1 MKSAAHATVASG
13 IPVIAGEP
21 VVVPQQKIPLAAK
34 MAGTAFLAVLVPV
47 YWQSQLE
54 T

>member
-1 MKSAAHATVASG
+1 MKSGRPTTVASG
-13 IPVIAGEP
+13 IPVTAGEP
-21 VVVPQQKIPLAAK
+21 VVVPQHKIPLAAK

-47 YWQSQLE
+47 YWRSRFE